1 MVKKIPLEIGQKTW
15 RDILLKA
22 NLHMKRCIILL
33 VIREMKIK
41 AKMRYPIQLLELLRQ
56 TTVTTNP
63 GEDVETL
70 DLLNIADRR
79 VKL

>member
-1 MVKKIPLEIGQKTW
+1 
-15 RDILLKA
+15 
-22 NLHMKRCIILL
+22 MKRCIILL

>member
-1 MVKKIPLEIGQKTW
+1 
-15 RDILLKA
+15 
-22 NLHMKRCIILL
+22 
-33 VIREMKIK
+33 MKIK